1 MSQPSLHPLAREA
14 GGYNARSGDS
24 AGGDVV
30 MRMQT
35 YGRACNDAFATY
47 ARSMCAPRK
56 QFIRR
61 IDLRRGRDR
70 TVELDPGAAEPV

>member
-35 YGRACNDAFATY
+35 YGRAFTTRRDLRAQHVRAKEAQSSGESISGEGETEPLNW
-47 ARSMCAPRK
+47 
-56 QFIRR
+56 IRR
-61 IDLRRGRDR
+61 RRS
-70 TVELDPGAAEPV
+70 P